1 MIDMTI
7 QEVVNSGSAVQV
19 MFYDGEDM
27 CSGIMVGDK
36 IVCACCGAVYDIDEV
51 VSNAIEDGRE
61 AIRVFGTWVDISTEV
76 EGDLDDYENH
86 TVLLEMEDK

>member
-1 MIDMTI
+1 MTI
-7 QEVVNSGSAVQV
+7 KELVNSGNAVQV
-19 MFYDGEDM
+19 MFYDGEGM

-36 IVCACCGAVYDIDEV
+36 IVCACCGGIFDVDDV

-61 AIRVFGTWVDISTEV
+61 AIRMFETWVDISTEV

-86 TVLLEMEDK
+86 TVLLETEDK

>member
-1 MIDMTI
+1 MTI
-7 QEVVNSGSAVQV
+7 KEIVNSGCAVQV
-19 MFYDGEDM
+19 MFYDGENM

-36 IVCACCGAVYDIDEV
+36 IACACCGGIFDVDDV

-61 AIRVFGTWVDISTEV
+61 AIRKFETWVDISAEV
-76 EGDLDDYENH
+76 EGDLDDYVIH

>member
-1 MIDMTI
+1 MTI
-7 QEVVNSGSAVQV
+7 KEFVNSGSAAQV
-19 MFYDGEDM
+19 MFYDGENM

-36 IVCACCGAVYDIDEV
+36 IICACCGAIFDVDYV

-61 AIRVFGTWVDISTEV
+61 AIRMFEAWVDISTEV

>member
-1 MIDMTI
+1 MTI
-7 QEVVNSGSAVQV
+7 KEIVNSGSAVQV

-36 IVCACCGAVYDIDEV
+36 IVCACCGGIFDVDDV

-61 AIRVFGTWVDISTEV
+61 AIRMFETWVDVSTEV
-76 EGDLDDYENH
+76 EGDLDDYENY
-86 TVLLEMEDK
+86 TVLLETEDK

>member
-1 MIDMTI
+1 MTI
-7 QEVVNSGSAVQV
+7 KEFVNSGSAAQV

-36 IVCACCGAVYDIDEV
+36 IICACCGAIFDVDYV

-61 AIRVFGTWVDISTEV
+61 AIRMFETWADISTEV
-76 EGDLDDYENH
+76 EGDLDYYEDH

>member
-1 MIDMTI
+1 MTI
-7 QEVVNSGSAVQV
+7 KEIIDSGVAVQV
-19 MFYDGEDM
+19 MFYDGEGM

-36 IVCACCGAVYDIDEV
+36 IVCARCGAVYDVDDV
-51 VSNAIEDGRE
+51 VSDAIEDGRE
-61 AIRVFGTWVDISTEV
+61 AIRMFKTWVDISTEV

>member
-1 MIDMTI
+1 MTI
-7 QEVVNSGSAVQV
+7 KEIVNSGAAVQV
-19 MFYDGEDM
+19 MFYDGDNM

-36 IVCACCGAVYDIDEV
+36 IICACCGSVFDVDEV

-61 AIRVFGTWVDISTEV
+61 AIRMFEIWVDISAEV
-76 EGDLDDYENH
+76 KGDLDNYENH

>member
-1 MIDMTI
+1 MTI
-7 QEVVNSGSAVQV
+7 KEFVNSGSAAQV

-36 IVCACCGAVYDIDEV
+36 IICACCGAIFDVDYV

-61 AIRVFGTWVDISTEV
+61 AIRMFETWADISTEV
-76 EGDLDDYENH
+76 EGDLDYYEAH
-86 TVLLEMEDK
+86 TVLLEMEDE

>member
-1 MIDMTI
+1 MTI
-7 QEVVNSGSAVQV
+7 KEIVDSGNPVQV

-27 CSGIMVGDK
+27 CAGIMIGDK
-36 IVCACCGAVYDIDEV
+36 IACACCGALFDVDDV
-51 VSNAIEDGRE
+51 VSNAIDDGRE
-61 AIRVFGTWVDISTEV
+61 AIRMFEYWVDLSTEV

>member
-1 MIDMTI
+1 MTI
-7 QEVVNSGSAVQV
+7 KEIVNSGNAVQV
-19 MFYDGEDM
+19 MFYDGNYM

-36 IVCACCGAVYDIDEV
+36 IVCACCGSVFDVDEV
-51 VSNAIEDGRE
+51 VSNAAEDGKE
-61 AIRVFGTWVDISTEV
+61 AIRMFEIWVNITAEI

>member
-1 MIDMTI
+1 MTI
-7 QEVVNSGSAVQV
+7 KEIVDSGAPKQV

-27 CSGIMVGDK
+27 CAGIMIGDK
-36 IVCACCGAVYDIDEV
+36 IVCARCGALFEVDEV
-51 VSNAIEDGRE
+51 IENAREDGRD
-61 AIRVFGTWVDISTEV
+61 AIRVFDYWVDLSIEV